1 MASARGSIRPPLIV
15 FLTCVGIS
23 GGVIAWYTSWRPPT
37 DAPVVTQHE
46 PTLDPPP
53 PDPRLTFPTPF
64 RNVRPTIQYVGDAVC
79 AGCHPTIDKRYHG
92 HPMGRSA
99 EFLTRATPIEQF
111 SEEAKPRFASG
122 PYELQVEQTAT
133 GLQHRVMAKDAAG
146 SPLTDYVVS
155 ADVVIGSG
163 TRGRSYLTYEQ
174 GALWQ
179 TPISWFTPD
188 ARWDV
193 SPGFDLGHGGRRPIL
208 PECLFCHVDR
218 VEAVPHAHNRYREPL
233 LQLQASIGCERC
245 HGPGELHVAERK
257 AGMQHEGVDTS
268 IVNPRHLP
276 YALQQAI
283 CEQCHLQGEER
294 ITRRG
299 RNVFEFRPGLPF
311 EQFVTVFVRPPELM
325 QTYRSVGQ
333 FEQLEQ
339 SRCTLPTGEKLTC
352 TSCHDPHSKPPT
364 DQRDS
369 FYRARCLSCHES
381 RGCTLPAADRAA
393 KKDNCITCHMPTA
406 GSANIVHASVTDHRI
421 LRRPVASTPART
433 LLPGQIPLIA
443 FRQGEHAPP
452 IAERE
457 RDLGIAL
464 ARAAVKIPPGLD
476 GTQYHVAN
484 MARDRLSAALTQW
497 PGDPEAWIAMS
508 LTRHVTRELPEQLQA
523 AQTAVRLLPDS
534 EAALEALREAA
545 FECGQPE
552 VALEAA
558 TRLVGMN
565 PTAPEPLLARAVL
578 YLRQRNW
585 PQAEADCRAALKIH
599 PLHPRAHL
607 QLAACLYHKGK
618 PDEARKQ
625 LETAVGLTT
634 STRQRMSFLDWYQ
647 RETR

>member
-1 MASARGSIRPPLIV
+1 MAGAMGTIRLQLIV
-15 FLTCVGIS
+15 FITFVSIS
-23 GGVIAWYTSWRPPT
+23 AGLVAWYAVWRQPT
-37 DAPVVTQHE
+37 PEPIVADSD

-53 PDPRLTFPTPF
+53 PDPRLTFSTPF
-64 RNVRPTIQYVGDAVC
+64 RNVQPQVKYVSDAAC

-99 EFLTRATPIEQF
+99 EFLAQALPIEQYTP
-111 SEEAKPRFASG
+111 EAKPRFTSG
-122 PYELQVEQTAT
+122 PYELQVEKTAE
-133 GLQHRVMAKDAAG
+133 GMRHRVTANDSSGK
-146 SPLTDYVVS
+146 PLPHYVVS

-193 SPGFDLGHGGRRPIL
+193 SPGFDLGLGGRRPIM

-218 VEAVPHAHNRYREPL
+218 VDAVSHAHNRYREPL
-233 LQLQASIGCERC
+233 VQLQASIGCERC
-245 HGPGELHVAERK
+245 HGPGELHVAERT
-257 AGMQHEGVDTS
+257 AGAQPDGVDHS

-276 YALQQAI
+276 HALQQSI

-325 QTYRSVGQ
+325 QAYRSVGQ

-339 SRCTLPTGEKLTC
+339 SHCTFPTGEKLTC
-352 TSCHDPHSKPPT
+352 TSCHDPHATPSAE
-364 DQRDS
+364 QRDR
-369 FYRARCLSCHES
+369 FYRAKCLNCHES
-381 RGCTLPAADRAA
+381 NGCSLPASDRAA

-421 LRRPVASTPART
+421 VRRPSTSPTTRT
-433 LLPGQIPLIA
+433 LMPGQMPLVA
-443 FRQGEHAPP
+443 FRQGPHAPP
-452 IAERE
+452 VAERE

-476 GTQYHVAN
+476 GTQYQVGV
-484 MARDRLSAALTQW
+484 MARDRLSASLQLW
-497 PGDPEAWIAMS
+497 PGDPQAWIAMS
-508 LTRHVTRELPEQLQA
+508 LTRHVTRELSEQLHA
-523 AQTAVRLLPDS
+523 AKIAVRLLPESDS
-534 EAALEALREAA
+534 ALEALREAA
-545 FECGQPE
+545 FECGQTS

-558 TRLVGMN
+558 SRLVELN

-578 YLRQRNW
+578 HLRQHNW
-585 PQAEADCRAALKIH
+585 VQAEADCQAALKIH

-607 QLAACLYHKGK
+607 QLAVCLSRLGRSE
-618 PDEARKQ
+618 DARKQ
-625 LETAVGLTT
+625 LDTAVGLTT